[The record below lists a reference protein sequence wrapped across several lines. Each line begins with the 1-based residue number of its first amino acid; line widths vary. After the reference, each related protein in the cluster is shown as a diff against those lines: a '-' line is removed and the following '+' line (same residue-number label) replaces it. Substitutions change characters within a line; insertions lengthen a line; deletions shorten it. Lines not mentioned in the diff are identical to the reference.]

1 MVNHIRDCGR
11 DCEQEN
17 YISID
22 NMAAEGK
29 SSVAIFYNF
38 RNSLFKNGQ
47 RIYNILALTVAVNK
61 ENVYE

>member
-1 MVNHIRDCGR
+1 M
-11 DCEQEN
+11 
-17 YISID
+17 D

-38 RNSLFKNGQ
+38 KNSLLKNGQ
-47 RIYNILALTVAVNK
+47 RIYNILVLTVSVNK